1 MKKLLLYRFFFMTRC
16 LCGNYQ
22 LMWREEENI
31 FYREVDVV
39 KNKNWED
46 VTVDSC
52 RQKPDVLS
60 SIQGLRKLVKAYSV
74 CICFVK
80 NIITQH
86 FPGFLFL
93 CFRSCCFLSLMQMS
107 MRLSFGIYIYIY
119 ISIYF
124 FLKFRS

>member
-1 MKKLLLYRFFFMTRC
+1 MTVIKLITVLFGESKHISITMLSISSIRHREKIATLPIFFMTRC
-16 LCGNYQ
+16 LCGNCQ

-74 CICFVK
+74 CICFVTK
-80 NIITQH
+80 HHYTALPW
-86 FPGFLFL
+86 FSFSLF
-93 CFRSCCFLSLMQMS
+93 
-107 MRLSFGIYIYIY
+107 
-119 ISIYF
+119 
-124 FLKFRS
+124 